1 MKTRT
6 FIALINGKIL
16 SAKIDCLE
24 ETICEKMNEEFMD
37 IFQKTF
43 ALDGKIISA
52 NLSKDGELIEFINTS
67 KKAYRA
73 AQIAR
78 ILILL
83 L

>member
-1 MKTRT
+1 
-6 FIALINGKIL
+6 
-16 SAKIDCLE
+16 
-24 ETICEKMNEEFMD
+24 MD

-52 NLSKDGELIEFINTS
+52 DLSKEEELIEFINTS

-78 ILILL
+78 ILIMLL
-83 L
+83 